1 MRKKYIFRF
10 AYVLLS
16 ASVILS
22 LFINLRIN
30 EISKELSVINTEIV
44 ELERSKANLNI
55 EYIRKYSFENI
66 ENLSKSKSYV
76 RLRVSN
82 LNLDL
87 ETPYKI
93 NTEDTKETIVMLS
106 LIHI

>member
-66 ENLSKSKSYV
+66 ENLSKLKSYV

-87 ETPYKI
+87 KTPYKA
-93 NTEDTKETIVMLS
+93 NTEDVQETIVMGFGR
-106 LIHI
+106 

>member
-10 AYVLLS
+10 AYILLS

-30 EISKELSVINTEIV
+30 EISKELSLINTEIV
-44 ELERSKANLNI
+44 ELERSNANLNI

-66 ENLSKSKSYV
+66 ENLSKLKSYV

-93 NTEDTKETIVMLS
+93 NTEDANETIVMGFGR
-106 LIHI
+106 

>member
-66 ENLSKSKSYV
+66 ENLSKLKSYV

-87 ETPYKI
+87 EVPYKM
-93 NTEDTKETIVMLS
+93 NTEEVQETIVMGFGR
-106 LIHI
+106 

>member
-10 AYVLLS
+10 AYFLLS

-30 EISKELSVINTEIV
+30 EISKELSLINTEIV

-55 EYIRKYSFENI
+55 EYLRKYSFENI
-66 ENLSKSKSYV
+66 ENLSKLKSYV
-76 RLRVSN
+76 RLKVSN

-93 NTEDTKETIVMLS
+93 NTEDANETIVMGFGR
-106 LIHI
+106 

>member
-1 MRKKYIFRF
+1 MRMKYIFRF
-10 AYVLLS
+10 AYALLS

-66 ENLSKSKSYV
+66 ENLSKLKSYV

-93 NTEDTKETIVMLS
+93 NTEDANETIVMGFGR
-106 LIHI
+106 

>member
-10 AYVLLS
+10 TYLVLS

-30 EISKELSVINTEIV
+30 EISKELSFINSEIA

-66 ENLSKSKSYV
+66 ENLSKLKSYV
-76 RLRVSN
+76 RLRVNN
-82 LNLDL
+82 LNLDI
-87 ETPYKI
+87 ETPYKM
-93 NTEDTKETIVMLS
+93 NTEEIKETTVMGFGR
-106 LIHI
+106 

>member
-1 MRKKYIFRF
+1 MKKKYIFRF
-10 AYVLLS
+10 AYILLS
-16 ASVILS
+16 ASVILY

-30 EISKELSVINTEIV
+30 EISKELSLINTEIV

-55 EYIRKYSFENI
+55 EYLRKYSFENI
-66 ENLSKSKSYV
+66 ENLSKLKSYE

-87 ETPYKI
+87 EIPYKM
-93 NTEDTKETIVMLS
+93 NTEEMQETIVMGFGR
-106 LIHI
+106 

>member
-44 ELERSKANLNI
+44 ELERSEANLNI

-66 ENLSKSKSYV
+66 ENLSKLKSYV
-76 RLRVSN
+76 RLRVGN

-87 ETPYKI
+87 ETPYKA
-93 NTEDTKETIVMLS
+93 NTEDVQETIVMGFGR
-106 LIHI
+106 

>member
-10 AYVLLS
+10 AYILLS

-30 EISKELSVINTEIV
+30 EISKELSLINAEIV

-55 EYIRKYSFENI
+55 EYITKYSFENI
-66 ENLSKSKSYV
+66 ENLSKLKSYV

-93 NTEDTKETIVMLS
+93 NTEVAKKTIVMGFGR
-106 LIHI
+106 

>member
-55 EYIRKYSFENI
+55 EYIKKYSFENI
-66 ENLSKSKSYV
+66 ENLSMMSK
-76 RLRVSN
+76 N
-82 LNLDL
+82 LSTKNYL
-87 ETPYKI
+87 EVI
-93 NTEDTKETIVMLS
+93 F
-106 LIHI
+106 

>member
-10 AYVLLS
+10 AYILLS

-30 EISKELSVINTEIV
+30 EISKELSLINTEIV

-66 ENLSKSKSYV
+66 ENLSKLKSYV

-87 ETPYKI
+87 EIPYKM
-93 NTEDTKETIVMLS
+93 NTEEVQETIVMGFGR
-106 LIHI
+106 

>member
-10 AYVLLS
+10 TYVLLS

-44 ELERSKANLNI
+44 ELERTKANLNI
-55 EYIRKYSFENI
+55 EYITKYSFENI
-66 ENLSKSKSYV
+66 ENLSKLKSYE

-87 ETPYKI
+87 EVPYKM
-93 NTEDTKETIVMLS
+93 NTEELQETIVMGFGR
-106 LIHI
+106 

>member
-10 AYVLLS
+10 AYLLLS

-30 EISKELSVINTEIV
+30 EISKELSAINTEIV

-66 ENLSKSKSYV
+66 ENLSKLKSYA
-76 RLRVSN
+76 RLRVIN

-87 ETPYKI
+87 KTPYKM
-93 NTEDTKETIVMLS
+93 NTEDVQDTIVMGFGR
-106 LIHI
+106 

>member
-10 AYVLLS
+10 TYIVLAS
-16 ASVILS
+16 SVILS

-30 EISKELSVINTEIV
+30 EISKELSVINSEIV

-66 ENLSKSKSYV
+66 ENLSKLKSYV
-76 RLRVSN
+76 RLRVNN

-87 ETPYKI
+87 ETPYKM
-93 NTEDTKETIVMLS
+93 NTEEVKETTVMGFGR
-106 LIHI
+106 

>member
-10 AYVLLS
+10 AYFLLS
-16 ASVILS
+16 TSVVLS

-30 EISKELSVINTEIV
+30 EISNELSVINSEIV
-44 ELERSKANLNI
+44 ELELFKANLNT

-66 ENLSKSKSYV
+66 ENLSKLKSYV

-87 ETPYKI
+87 ETPYKA
-93 NTEDTKETIVMLS
+93 NTEDVQETIVMGFGR
-106 LIHI
+106 

>member
-66 ENLSKSKSYV
+66 ENLSKLKSYE

-87 ETPYKI
+87 EIPYKM
-93 NTEDTKETIVMLS
+93 NTEEMQETIVMGFGR
-106 LIHI
+106 

>member
-66 ENLSKSKSYV
+66 ENLSKLKSYA
-76 RLRVSN
+76 RLRVIN

-87 ETPYKI
+87 KTPYKM
-93 NTEDTKETIVMLS
+93 NTEDVQETIVMGFGR
-106 LIHI
+106 

>member
-66 ENLSKSKSYV
+66 ENLSKLKSYV

-93 NTEDTKETIVMLS
+93 NTEVANETIVMGFGR
-106 LIHI
+106 

>member
-10 AYVLLS
+10 VYVLL
-16 ASVILS
+16 ATSVILS

-66 ENLSKSKSYV
+66 ENLSKLKSYV

-93 NTEDTKETIVMLS
+93 NTEDANETIVMGFGR
-106 LIHI
+106 

>member
-66 ENLSKSKSYV
+66 ENLSKLKSYE

-87 ETPYKI
+87 EIPYKI
-93 NTEDTKETIVMLS
+93 NTEEVQETIVMGFGR
-106 LIHI
+106 

>member
-10 AYVLLS
+10 AYILLS

-30 EISKELSVINTEIV
+30 EISKELSLINAEIV

-66 ENLSKSKSYV
+66 ENLSKLKSYV
-76 RLRVSN
+76 
-82 LNLDL
+82 D
-87 ETPYKI
+87 
-93 NTEDTKETIVMLS
+93 
-106 LIHI
+106 

>member
-66 ENLSKSKSYV
+66 ENLSKLKSYV

-87 ETPYKI
+87 ETPYKA
-93 NTEDTKETIVMLS
+93 NTADVQDTIVMGFGR
-106 LIHI
+106 

>member
-10 AYVLLS
+10 AYFLLS
-16 ASVILS
+16 TSVVLS

-30 EISKELSVINTEIV
+30 EISNELSVINSEIV
-44 ELERSKANLNI
+44 ELELFKANLNI

-66 ENLSKSKSYV
+66 ENLSKLKSYV

-82 LNLDL
+82 LNLEL
-87 ETPYKI
+87 KTPYKI
-93 NTEDTKETIVMLS
+93 NTDDVRDTIVMGFGR
-106 LIHI
+106 

>member
-16 ASVILS
+16 TSVILS

-30 EISKELSVINTEIV
+30 EISKELSLINTEIV

-66 ENLSKSKSYV
+66 ENLSKLKSYE

-87 ETPYKI
+87 EIPYKM
-93 NTEDTKETIVMLS
+93 NTEEVQETIVMGFGR
-106 LIHI
+106 

>member
-10 AYVLLS
+10 AYLLLS

-30 EISKELSVINTEIV
+30 EISKELSLINTEIV

-55 EYIRKYSFENI
+55 EYLRKYSFENI
-66 ENLSKSKSYV
+66 ENLSKLKSYV
-76 RLRVSN
+76 RLKVSN

-93 NTEDTKETIVMLS
+93 NTEDANETIVMGFGR
-106 LIHI
+106 

>member
-66 ENLSKSKSYV
+66 ENLSKLKSYE

-87 ETPYKI
+87 EIPYKM
-93 NTEDTKETIVMLS
+93 NTEEVQETIVMGFGR
-106 LIHI
+106 

>member
-30 EISKELSVINTEIV
+30 EISKELSIINTEIV

-55 EYIRKYSFENI
+55 EYITKYSFENI
-66 ENLSKSKSYV
+66 ENLSKLKSYV

-93 NTEDTKETIVMLS
+93 NTEDVQETIVMGFGR
-106 LIHI
+106 

>member
-1 MRKKYIFRF
+1 MYEKYEKKYIFRF

-66 ENLSKSKSYV
+66 ENLSK
-76 RLRVSN
+76 
-82 LNLDL
+82 LNHMFD
-87 ETPYKI
+87 
-93 NTEDTKETIVMLS
+93 
-106 LIHI
+106 

>member
-10 AYVLLS
+10 AYILLS
-16 ASVILS
+16 TSVILS

-30 EISKELSVINTEIV
+30 EISKELSLINAEIV

-66 ENLSKSKSYV
+66 ENLSKLKSYE

-87 ETPYKI
+87 EIPYKM
-93 NTEDTKETIVMLS
+93 NTEEMQETIVMGFGR
-106 LIHI
+106 

>member
-10 AYVLLS
+10 AYILLS

-30 EISKELSVINTEIV
+30 EISKELSLINAEIV

-66 ENLSKSKSYV
+66 ENLSKLKSYV
-76 RLRVSN
+76 RLRVNN

-87 ETPYKI
+87 ETPYKA
-93 NTEDTKETIVMLS
+93 NTEDVQETIVMGFGR
-106 LIHI
+106 

>member
-66 ENLSKSKSYV
+66 ENLSKLKSYV

-82 LNLDL
+82 
-87 ETPYKI
+87 
-93 NTEDTKETIVMLS
+93 
-106 LIHI
+106 

>member
-10 AYVLLS
+10 AYFLLS
-16 ASVILS
+16 TSVVLS

-30 EISKELSVINTEIV
+30 EISNELSVINSEIV
-44 ELERSKANLNI
+44 ELELFKANLNI

-66 ENLSKSKSYV
+66 ENLSKLKSYA
-76 RLRVSN
+76 RLRVIN

-87 ETPYKI
+87 KTPYKM
-93 NTEDTKETIVMLS
+93 NTEDVQDTIVMGFGR
-106 LIHI
+106 